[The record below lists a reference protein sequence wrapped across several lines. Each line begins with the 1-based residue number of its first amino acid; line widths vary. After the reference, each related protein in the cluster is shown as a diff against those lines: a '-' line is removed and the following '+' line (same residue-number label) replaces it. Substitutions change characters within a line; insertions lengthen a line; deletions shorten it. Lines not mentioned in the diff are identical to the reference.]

1 MSRKR
6 NFLFLQGVCSPFFA
20 RLADALKAQGHGVY
34 KINFTVGDVAYWWPR
49 KALNFRAPLDELPAF
64 LKSAY
69 DQYEITDQVLFGD
82 RRYVHQPAIA
92 AAKEV
97 GVRSHVY
104 EEGYFRPYWVTLERG
119 GVNRFSQLPKDPV
132 WYLQNGNKFEVQPAQ
147 GFVSAF
153 IDRALHDVLY
163 HCASFWN
170 PIFFRHYRNHAPVN
184 AAVQYYGYIQRLPKM
199 SQYRKLDAHV
209 IDTLVMSKAPFFLLP
224 LQLNS
229 DAQIREHST
238 FRDMADVMEQVVKSF
253 AAHAQVE
260 HKLLVKNHPLDLGLD
275 NHRKTLHA
283 ICRRY
288 GVEERVSYIETGDL
302 DKILSN
308 TCGTITVNST
318 LGCLALSYGSPTI
331 TLSSPIY
338 DIKGLTYQQGLDRFW
353 NASVPP
359 DRELFALFQRVVT
372 STTQINGGF
381 YCSHGID
388 MAVKN
393 SLKNLLSE
401 HSPLEELLGV

>member
-1 MSRKR
+1 MSGKR

-20 RLADALKAQGHGVY
+20 RLADALKAQGHGIY

-49 KALNFRAPLDELPAF
+49 KALSFRAPLDELPDF
-64 LKSAY
+64 LTSVY
-69 DQYEITDQVLFGD
+69 EQYEITDQILFGD
-82 RRYVHQPAIA
+82 RRYVHQPAIVA
-92 AAKEV
+92 GKVA

-104 EEGYFRPYWVTLERG
+104 EEGYFRPHWVTLERG
-119 GVNRFSQLPKDPV
+119 GVNRFSQLPKDPD
-132 WYLQNGNKFEVQPAQ
+132 WYFRNGNNFDAQPAQ

-153 IDRALHDVLY
+153 ADRALHDVLY

-170 PIFFRHYRNHAPVN
+170 PFFFRHYRNHAPVN

-199 SQYRKLDAHV
+199 SRYRKLDAHV
-209 IDTLVMSKAPFFLLP
+209 IESLVSSKTPFFLFP

-229 DAQIREHST
+229 DAQIREHSP
-238 FRDMADVMEQVVKSF
+238 FKDMADVMEQVVKSF
-253 AAHAQVE
+253 ATHAEVG

-283 ICRRY
+283 ICKRY
-288 GVEERVSYIETGDL
+288 GVEERISYIETGDL
-302 DKILSN
+302 DRILSHAR
-308 TCGTITVNST
+308 GTITVNST
-318 LGCLALSYGSPTI
+318 LGCLALSYGNPTI

-338 DIKGLTYQQGLDRFW
+338 SINGLTHQQGLDTFW
-353 NASVPP
+353 KSAVPP
-359 DRELFALFQRVVT
+359 EKELFALFRRVVT
-372 STTQINGGF
+372 SSTQINGGF
-381 YCSHGID
+381 YCSQGIE